1 VRCNKNIAKNSFA
14 LEHKT
19 DSSFKIKLMLKIDDF
34 LLACHFY
41 LIGLGQSEYLKK
53 LKRLGGIV
61 EQRFHDKNI
70 VFLFS
75 VGMMIS
81 FFCNIVKTWRLSGNV
96 EQ

>member
-1 VRCNKNIAKNSFA
+1 MISFFYNIA
-14 LEHKT
+14 T
-19 DSSFKIKLMLKIDDF
+19 T
-34 LLACHFY
+34 
-41 LIGLGQSEYLKK
+41 Q
-53 LKRLGGIV
+53 RLGGIV
-61 EQRFHDKNI
+61 EQRFHDKNT